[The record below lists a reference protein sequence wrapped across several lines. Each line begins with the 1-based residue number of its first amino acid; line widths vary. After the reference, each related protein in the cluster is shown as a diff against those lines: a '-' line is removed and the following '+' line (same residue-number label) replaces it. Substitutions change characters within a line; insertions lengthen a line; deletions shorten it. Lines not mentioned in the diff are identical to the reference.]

1 MSYRPLISKFVEAG
15 KLRQLLSSENLMLI
29 RTQLQH
35 NSIKMRRPWN
45 NPSILSPQMVKRY
58 WELIPLFVIVGGAV
72 LGLGYAIVRN
82 GLTRDDVRFYSGAK
96 TNSENT
102 EYFGPRKL
110 MVFNQKYEIPK
121 GLKEALAALEE
132 PTDEKEN

>member
-58 WELIPLFVIVGGAV
+58 WETIPLVVLV
-72 LGLGYAIVRN
+72 LGGVTCAALWTLRLAC
-82 GLTRDDVRFYSGAK
+82 TRDDVC
-96 TNSENT
+96 
-102 EYFGPRKL
+102 YFEKAPFEDYTRIKK
-110 MVFNQKYEIPK
+110 NQPPPIKKFRIYNQRYCWPP
-121 GLKEALAALEE
+121 GLVAALKDGEF
-132 PTDEKEN
+132 